1 MVPTK
6 SRQWFRL
13 LHDMLMYFNLCI
25 CSWTRTTSRMGSC
38 RPISGSAR
46 HGISY
51 LQVNPCWHCWH
62 LPKHGKCL
70 KYSMDLWKSW
80 PSKGSNKSKRE
91 INQQYMGHVTKLW
104 PSCYMALLS
113 TRQPQFRDLTHMIN
127 IIEELK
133 EKQKNYCLMMHL
145 SFRTAIKHWIGQ
157 WKMFSLHCIVYILV
171 DVSGTWMGRLRSSEN
186 LLFSC
191 SRSTP
196 SSVVTMRWRR
206 SPWPM
211 SWCHAEHALTMRQC
225 CER

>member
-1 MVPTK
+1 MLLCWNETAIIPNYQIL
-6 SRQWFRL
+6 SRYHAL
-13 LHDMLMYFNLCI
+13 
-25 CSWTRTTSRMGSC
+25 
-38 RPISGSAR
+38 
-46 HGISY
+46 
-51 LQVNPCWHCWH
+51 
-62 LPKHGKCL
+62 
-70 KYSMDLWKSW
+70 
-80 PSKGSNKSKRE
+80 SNKSKRE
-91 INQQYMGHVTKLW
+91 INQYMGHVTKLW

-127 IIEELK
+127 IIEELT

-196 SSVVTMRWRR
+196 TSVVTTRWSR

-211 SWCHAEHALTMRQC
+211 SWCHAEHALWGSVAKGKHICRPTGLMT
-225 CER
+225 

>member
-6 SRQWFRL
+6 SRQWFGL

-25 CSWTRTTSRMGSC
+25 CSWTRTTSWMGSC

-51 LQVNPCWHCWH
+51 LQVNPCWH

-80 PSKGSNKSKRE
+80 PSKECNKSKRE
-91 INQQYMGHVTKLW
+91 INHQYMGHVTKLW
-104 PSCYMALLS
+104 PSCYMVLLS

-133 EKQKNYCLMMHL
+133 EKQKKP
-145 SFRTAIKHWIGQ
+145 T
-157 WKMFSLHCIVYILV
+157 V
-171 DVSGTWMGRLRSSEN
+171 
-186 LLFSC
+186 
-191 SRSTP
+191 
-196 SSVVTMRWRR
+196 
-206 SPWPM
+206 
-211 SWCHAEHALTMRQC
+211 SWCTCHFGRQSSFGWASGRCFLCIALYIYLLMFQVHGWDV
-225 CER
+225 